1 MAASS
6 NPEFQAETIKP
17 YKEQQPFIWDRDK
30 RYYGFVSGSGAGKT
44 VAGVAR
50 TELNAEE
57 WNQGAMGAI
66 IAPTTRMIKNN
77 IIPVMR
83 KFGYLSDWEYKSTH
97 SDEPGIHLG
106 GPDGGR
112 VLLLSASDER
122 TIEYL
127 NGLSLAYI
135 WMDEHRDIPPRATE
149 IAIQRLRAGDYRNM
163 YITTTPRGFNHTYDF
178 FVGDHEATERA
189 WGEATIYNTEDRLCV
204 TGVPSYAN
212 PYTPQDYKDALD
224 SDLPEEIRAQEVQ
237 GEFVEIGSGVFS
249 RDMLTYIAPEDAQDK
264 RLSTIIAV
272 DPAVTADA
280 HSAES
285 QDSDYWALVVVQAH
299 RAHGKIYVS
308 DYQRRRG
315 MSLQEGVQWISQVA
329 SSAGDC
335 SVVVEANQSQRW
347 LSQALRDNGIGTQP
361 VQSSRNK
368 ENRLIDLSVPLEN
381 DTIQFV
387 DWSDDES
394 PGKYY
399 DDLISELL
407 AFPEGHDD
415 LIDALWLAADNSQV
429 ALGADILSFDPF
441 SNDND

>member
-1 MAASS
+1 VSQKHG
-6 NPEFQAETIKP
+6 NDNVLTEFTPTP
-17 YKEQQPFIWDRDK
+17 YQEEFLRGDK
-30 RYYGFVSGSGAGKT
+30 RYTAFVSGVGAGKT
-44 VAGVAR
+44 YAGIIR
-50 TELNAEE
+50 TFLNMEK
-57 WNQGAMGAI
+57 WNKGEMGAI
-66 IAPTTRMIKNN
+66 VAPTRQMVVNV
-77 IIPVMR
+77 IIPEMR
-83 KFGYLSDWEYKSTH
+83 DMGLLDKWEYNSSY
-97 SDEPGIHLG
+97 SDEPGIHSPNGSRALI
-106 GPDGGR
+106 
-112 VLLLSASDER
+112 LSADNQKTIERLRGLNLSWGWIDER
-122 TIEYL
+122 TAVPERAKEI
-127 NGLSLAYI
+127 LS
-135 WMDEHRDIPPRATE
+135 
-149 IAIQRLRAGDYRNM
+149 QRLRTGNYRNLFE
-163 YITTTPRGFNHTYDF
+163 TTTPKGKDSVYEFY
-178 FVGDHEATERA
+178 VGGVDPTQSEL
-189 WGEATIYNTEDRLCV
+189 GEATIYECDDRLAIV
-204 TGVPSYAN
+204 GVPTSAN
-212 PYTPQDYKDALD
+212 EHTPEDYKEAMEQDMPD
-224 SDLPEEIRAQEVQ
+224 DVRQQEIQ
-237 GEFVEIGSGVFS
+237 GRFVEVGSGVFS
-249 RDMLTYIAPEDAQDK
+249 RDMLTYIAPEDAKDK

-285 QDSDYWALVVVQAH
+285 QDSDYWALVVIQAH

-361 VQSSRNK
+361 VQSTRNK

-387 DWSDDES
+387 DWSDEES

-441 SNDND
+441 SDES